1 MKRTA
6 LITLAFAAFTAAPAL
21 AQLTADPTLPT
32 TRIGTRGATFLDLG
46 VGARAQAM
54 GGAYTALA
62 DGVDALYWNSAG
74 IADLDGF
81 ATAFTQASLYGD
93 LDIDHMFFGAVL
105 PVGLNRFGLSVNVLS
120 SGDMAFTSPEFPNPP
135 PYGPDANPTE
145 GTFDWTGMAV
155 GAHFARPVTDR
166 LVFGGAA
173 KFITEGI
180 SGAEAQFFAVDLGTK
195 FETGLYGLTL
205 GGSLLN
211 LGSSGTMEGR
221 RLTNRVNTG
230 GSEAQIGDF
239 VRLIDL
245 QNDTREVELPTVFR
259 FSLMA
264 DLIGSASS
272 IISPNPDQN
281 LRLVW
286 DLSDA
291 VNTDLQTSVGAE
303 YSFRDIAF
311 LRVGKHWSNE
321 AQISYDFSRNASIGG
336 GVALPVAQIA
346 NLRLD
351 YAYTG
356 MGDLENVQVFSI
368 QAAF

>member
-1 MKRTA
+1 MKRTV
-6 LITLAFAAFTAAPAL
+6 LFTLAFVAMSAAPAL

-74 IADLDGF
+74 IADVDGF
-81 ATAFTQASLYGD
+81 AAGFTQAALYGD
-93 LDIDHMFFGAVL
+93 LDINHTFFGAVL
-105 PVGLNRFGLSVNVLS
+105 PVGLNRFGLSVNILS
-120 SGDMAFTSPEFPNPP
+120 SGDMVWTDADFPNPP
-135 PYGPDANPTE
+135 PFGPDPNDQE
-145 GTFDWTGMAV
+145 STFEWTGMSV
-155 GAHFARPVTDR
+155 GAHYARPITDR
-166 LVFGGAA
+166 LVFGGAL

-180 SGAEAQFFAVDLGTK
+180 TEAEAQFVALDLGTK

-211 LGSSGTMEGR
+211 LGTSASMDGQ
-221 RLTNRVNTG
+221 RLTTRINTG

-245 QNDTREVELPTVFR
+245 QNDTREVELPTAFR

-311 LRVGKHWSNE
+311 VRVGKHWSNE
-321 AQISYDFSRNASIGG
+321 AQISYDFSRNASVGG
-336 GVALPVAQIA
+336 GIALPLSDVVD
-346 NLRLD
+346 LRLD

-356 MGDLENVQVFSI
+356 MGDLDNVQVFSI